1 MVNCV
6 QNPGQ
11 IRDLA
16 RAIKIKELSPNELV
30 QRYLNRIKE
39 VQPLAEPWR
48 EVDAEGAIAMAEI
61 RTLQAKRGE
70 ILGPLH
76 GIPFAVKDIIDVQG
90 LPSRCNSKAL
100 QNRSPATADAE
111 IVLALKATGAIPLGK
126 AHTTEFAFFDPS
138 PARNPHNTDHTPGGS
153 SSGSAAAVASGTVPF
168 ALGTQTLAS
177 LNRPAAYCG
186 IAGFKPSTR
195 SLSSFGITALAPSF
209 DTVGFYGWS
218 IDDVIYTFEALSL
231 CYPTSTS
238 SPIETGTETT
248 VVIIDDPLISDCESD
263 MWEAFNSELKRFN
276 TLGYSIEWKNSP
288 IPFKQLAALHWTTMI
303 YEAARALCWLS
314 EYPEALIGARLR
326 EVLAEGSEVT
336 TENYVSA
343 RSEINNLRRQFFDA
357 IDQSNV
363 FYWPATPGPAPKG
376 IGSTGEPKYIAPWT
390 TLGGPI
396 ITLTSNQTSNDLPL
410 GCLLSGHPGSDRTT
424 GSFAR
429 ALCPFSAS

>member
-1 MVNCV
+1 
-6 QNPGQ
+6 
-11 IRDLA
+11 
-16 RAIKIKELSPNELV
+16 
-30 QRYLNRIKE
+30 
-39 VQPLAEPWR
+39 
-48 EVDAEGAIAMAEI
+48 MAEI

-100 QNRSPATADAE
+100 QDRPPAKADAE
-111 IVLALKATGAIPLGK
+111 IILALKGLGAIPLGK

-195 SLSSFGITALAPSF
+195 SISSFGVAALAPSF

-218 IDDVIYTFEALSL
+218 IDDVLYTFEALSL
-231 CYPTSTS
+231 YSSASTEP
-238 SPIETGTETT
+238 PIELGTETK
-248 VVIIDDPLISDCESD
+248 VVIIDDPLISDCEAD
-263 MWEAFNSELKRFN
+263 MWNAFNSELKRFS
-276 TLGYSIEWKNSP
+276 TLGYNIQWRKSP
-288 IPFKQLAALHWTTMI
+288 IPFKQLATLHWTAMI
-303 YEAARALCWLS
+303 YEAARALSWLS
-314 EYPEALIGARLR
+314 EYPKALIGYRLR
-326 EVLAEGSEVT
+326 EVLAEGSEIT
-336 TENYVSA
+336 NENYFSA
-343 RSEINNLRRQFFDA
+343 RSEINYLRKIFFDTF
-357 IDQSNV
+357 DRSNA

-376 IGSTGEPKYIAPWT
+376 IESTGEPKYIAPWT

-396 ITLTSNQTSNDLPL
+396 LTLTTNQNSNDLPL
-410 GCLLSGHPGSDRTT
+410 GCLLSGHPGSDIST
-424 GSFAR
+424 GALGR
-429 ALCPFSAS
+429 ALCPRSSD